1 MEAKILSVER
11 RQLFRTDLKTG
22 IQQPLGGMQPIV
34 SATFRCSC
42 GNVWTAASSSERMVR
57 DGFFAQFHTSI
68 SAECPECKQGWKW
81 ELDEYKDL

>member
-1 MEAKILSVER
+1 MEAKVLSVER
-11 RQLFRTDLKTG
+11 RQLFRNDLKTG
-22 IQQPLGGMQPIV
+22 LQPVGGMQPID

-42 GNVWTAASSSERMVR
+42 GNVWTAASSKRMVR
-57 DGFFAQFHTSI
+57 NGFFAQFLTSI